1 MAIFQPEYYAPQISR
16 VVPLIES
23 QYDYYPTPPPQQ
35 QYAPPQQQTTYPAT
49 LPITP
54 GKNNT
59 LTIVLIVGL
68 LGFFTVSLLAFLAYM
83 KR

>member
-1 MAIFQPEYYAPQISR
+1 MAIFQPEYYVPQTPR
-16 VVPLIES
+16 VIPLIEN
-23 QYDYYPTPPPQQ
+23 QYDYYSPPPQQ
-35 QYAPPQQQTTYPAT
+35 QYVPLQQQAPIPAT
-49 LPITP
+49 LPISP

-59 LTIVLIVGL
+59 ITIVLIVGL

>member
-1 MAIFQPEYYAPQISR
+1 MAIFQPDYYTPQPPR
-16 VVPLIES
+16 VVPLIEN
-23 QYDYYPTPPPQQ
+23 QYDYYTPPPQQ
-35 QYAPPQQQTTYPAT
+35 QYAPTQQQTSFPAT
-49 LPITP
+49 LPISP

-59 LTIVLIVGL
+59 ITIVLIVGL

>member
-1 MAIFQPEYYAPQISR
+1 MAIFQPEYYAPQTPR
-16 VVPLIES
+16 VIPLIES
-23 QYDYYPTPPPQQ
+23 QYDAYPISPQI
-35 QYAPPQQQTTYPAT
+35 QYAPPQHQQSYPAT
-49 LPITP
+49 LPINP

-59 LTIVLIVGL
+59 ITIVLIVGL

>member
-1 MAIFQPEYYAPQISR
+1 MAIFPPEYSYPQTPR
-16 VVPLIES
+16 VIPLIES
-23 QYDYYPTPPPQQ
+23 QYDAYPQPPQIQYSSPQQ
-35 QYAPPQQQTTYPAT
+35 QTYPAT
-49 LPITP
+49 LPISP

-59 LTIVLIVGL
+59 VTIVLIVGL

>member
-1 MAIFQPEYYAPQISR
+1 MAIFEPNYYAPQSSR
-16 VVPLIES
+16 VIPLIEN

-35 QYAPPQQQTTYPAT
+35 QYAPPQQQTYPAT
-49 LPITP
+49 LPISP

-59 LTIVLIVGL
+59 ITIVLIVGL

>member
-1 MAIFQPEYYAPQISR
+1 MAIFQPEYYAPQTPR

-23 QYDYYPTPPPQQ
+23 QYDAYTPPPQQ
-35 QYAPPQQQTTYPAT
+35 QYSPSQQQTQYPKT

-54 GKNNT
+54 GQNNT
-59 LTIVLIVGL
+59 VTIVLIVGL

>member
-1 MAIFQPEYYAPQISR
+1 MAIFQPDYYTPQPPR
-16 VVPLIES
+16 VVSLIEN
-23 QYDYYPTPPPQQ
+23 QYDYYTPPPQQ
-35 QYAPPQQQTTYPAT
+35 QYAPPQQQTSFPAT
-49 LPITP
+49 LPISP

-59 LTIVLIVGL
+59 VTIVLIVGL

>member
-1 MAIFQPEYYAPQISR
+1 MAIFQPEYTIPQTSR
-16 VVPLIES
+16 VIPLIEN
-23 QYDYYPTPPPQQ
+23 QYDYYMPPPR
-35 QYAPPQQQTTYPAT
+35 QYTAPQAPTAIPTT
-49 LPITP
+49 LPISP

-59 LTIVLIVGL
+59 ITIVLIVGL

>member
-1 MAIFQPEYYAPQISR
+1 MAIFEPNYYAPQSSR
-16 VVPLIES
+16 VIPLIEN
-23 QYDYYPTPPPQQ
+23 QYDAYTPPPQI
-35 QYAPPQQQTTYPAT
+35 QYAPPQQQTAYPAT
-49 LPITP
+49 LPINP

-59 LTIVLIVGL
+59 ITIVLIVGL